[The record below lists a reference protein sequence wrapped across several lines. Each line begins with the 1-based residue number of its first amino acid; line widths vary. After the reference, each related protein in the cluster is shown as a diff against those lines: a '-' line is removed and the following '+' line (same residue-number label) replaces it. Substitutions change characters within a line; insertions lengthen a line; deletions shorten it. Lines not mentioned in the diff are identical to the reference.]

1 MPLDV
6 QRKKRQKIE
15 SVFTA
20 LEYDSVNA
28 LGKPFSVVSGG
39 HSRRHWVSRC
49 LDQDCQRQH
58 EISGAV
64 Y

>member
-28 LGKPFSVVSGG
+28 FGKP
-39 HSRRHWVSRC
+39 
-49 LDQDCQRQH
+49 
-58 EISGAV
+58 
-64 Y
+64 